1 MEWLTNY
8 SGSFGKHNVK
18 AMAGYSY
25 QYSQYSGLNASNKD
39 FPNDALG
46 ADNLGAGEFN
56 KEEGEVN
63 MGSYKND
70 AKLIAFFGRVSYDYA
85 GKYMFTASLRHEGS
99 SKFGANHKWGNFP
112 AVSAG
117 WRISEEKF
125 MKGIKWINDLKLRAD
140 YGVTGNQNFD
150 SYKSLNTMTA
160 FGYYIYNGKFFQVW
174 GPAKNV
180 NPDLMWEKGKNWNIG
195 IDFSLLNN
203 RIYGSLNYF
212 NRKQQDLLGDYKV
225 SVPPY
230 LFDNTFVNVGTMK
243 NYGFEFDLNFRPVT
257 AKDFSYDFNLVGS
270 TMKNKFVDFSN
281 SEFVG
286 QDYYD
291 EVSTSDPY
299 PYYNLQRIE
308 KGESIGNFYMWR
320 YAGHTEDGEWL
331 VYDKSG
337 DVIRASQ
344 ATAADR
350 VKVGNGMPKFT
361 LSSSQ
366 NFRYRN
372 FDLSLFFRGAFGYD
386 IFNIHDFYYANRNF
400 VGNRLQKAY
409 GKNFKISPNA
419 NPVVCDYFLE
429 RGDYLKLDMITL
441 GYTLNLEKCRFIDR
455 IRVYGTVKNVFT
467 LTKFSGVDPSTF
479 QVNGLTPSG
488 QGSRDYYP
496 STRQFILG
504 LNVDF

>member
-1 MEWLTNY
+1 
-8 SGSFGKHNVK
+8 
-18 AMAGYSY
+18 MA
-25 QYSQYSGLNASNKD
+25 
-39 FPNDALG
+39 
-46 ADNLGAGEFN
+46 
-56 KEEGEVN
+56 
-63 MGSYKND
+63 
-70 AKLIAFFGRVSYDYA
+70 
-85 GKYMFTASLRHEGS
+85 T
-99 SKFGANHKWGNFP
+99 
-112 AVSAG
+112 
-117 WRISEEKF
+117 
-125 MKGIKWINDLKLRAD
+125 
-140 YGVTGNQNFD
+140 
-150 SYKSLNTMTA
+150 
-160 FGYYIYNGKFFQVW
+160 IYNGKFFQVW

-350 VKVGNGMPKFT
+350 VKVGIGMTKST
-361 LSSSQ
+361 LSSSK
-366 NFRYRN
+366 NFR
-372 FDLSLFFRGAFGYD
+372 
-386 IFNIHDFYYANRNF
+386 
-400 VGNRLQKAY
+400 
-409 GKNFKISPNA
+409 
-419 NPVVCDYFLE
+419 
-429 RGDYLKLDMITL
+429 
-441 GYTLNLEKCRFIDR
+441 
-455 IRVYGTVKNVFT
+455 
-467 LTKFSGVDPSTF
+467 
-479 QVNGLTPSG
+479 
-488 QGSRDYYP
+488 
-496 STRQFILG
+496 
-504 LNVDF
+504 

>member
-1 MEWLTNY
+1 
-8 SGSFGKHNVK
+8 
-18 AMAGYSY
+18 MA
-25 QYSQYSGLNASNKD
+25 
-39 FPNDALG
+39 
-46 ADNLGAGEFN
+46 
-56 KEEGEVN
+56 
-63 MGSYKND
+63 
-70 AKLIAFFGRVSYDYA
+70 
-85 GKYMFTASLRHEGS
+85 T
-99 SKFGANHKWGNFP
+99 
-112 AVSAG
+112 
-117 WRISEEKF
+117 
-125 MKGIKWINDLKLRAD
+125 
-140 YGVTGNQNFD
+140 
-150 SYKSLNTMTA
+150 
-160 FGYYIYNGKFFQVW
+160 IYNGKFFQVW

-257 AKDFSYDFNLVGS
+257 TKDFSYDFNLVGS

-419 NPVVCDYFLE
+419 NPVVCVYFLE

-479 QVNGLTPSG
+479 DVNGLTPSG

>member
-1 MEWLTNY
+1 MRTAAAALETAPLAEEKFWL
-8 SGSFGKHNVK
+8 FVK
-18 AMAGYSY
+18 A
-25 QYSQYSGLNASNKD
+25 Q
-39 FPNDALG
+39 
-46 ADNLGAGEFN
+46 
-56 KEEGEVN
+56 
-63 MGSYKND
+63 ND
-70 AKLIAFFGRVSYDYA
+70 AKLIAFFGRVSYDFA

-125 MKGIKWINDLKLRAD
+125 MKGVQWISDLKLRAD

-150 SYKSLNTMTA
+150 SYKSLNTMNG

-180 NPDLMWEKGKNWNIG
+180 NPDLMWEKGKNWNVG

-257 AKDFSYDFNLVGS
+257 TKDFSYDFNLIGS
-270 TMKNKFVDFSN
+270 TMQNKFVSFSN
-281 SEFVG
+281 SQFVG

-291 EVSTSDPY
+291 EVGTSDPY

-337 DVIRASQ
+337 DIIRASQ
-344 ATAADR
+344 ATADDR
-350 VKVGNGMPKFT
+350 VKVGNGLPKFT

-400 VGNRLQKAY
+400 TGNRLQ
-409 GKNFKISPNA
+409 
-419 NPVVCDYFLE
+419 
-429 RGDYLKLDMITL
+429 
-441 GYTLNLEKCRFIDR
+441 
-455 IRVYGTVKNVFT
+455 
-467 LTKFSGVDPSTF
+467 
-479 QVNGLTPSG
+479 
-488 QGSRDYYP
+488 
-496 STRQFILG
+496 
-504 LNVDF
+504 